1 MLDKQRKMLSN
12 KVYLTDV
19 TLIEVKMHKKKLAMR
34 NFFKQYRLFI
44 LLLSLGKIIEK
55 DIFKVPRRK

>member
-19 TLIEVKMHKKKLAMR
+19 TLIEGKMHKKKLAMR